1 MYHDQFQLCHAD
13 HWGAACTRSRMLKL
27 SKGDAPVDLSAVQ
40 KRPSI
45 DINSLL
51 EPGWR
56 SPISLARCVVSSER
70 THNPPVVCDPAGQM
84 RQLYE
89 GEADRIMGYPDG
101 VSYPGYTITPRQRRA
116 MIGGG
121 FHYLHTYCALRLLD
135 PPTPQIPHPAVTAM
149 PTLWK
154 EATQDHW
161 ERSWLEYS
169 DQDMR
174 QCMRDKV
181 GAHDYRPPELKLKEK
196 ADAGPNARPHHK
208 YSIAP
213 GLATAL
219 DFAIQKHD
227 DLGFVVR
234 DVPF

>member
-1 MYHDQFQLCHAD
+1 
-13 HWGAACTRSRMLKL
+13 MLKL
-27 SKGDAPVDLSAVQ
+27 SKGDAPVDLSAIQ

-56 SPISLARCVVSSER
+56 SPTPLARCVVSSER

-101 VSYPGYTITPRQRRA
+101 VSYPGDTITPQERRV

-121 FHYLHTYCALRLLD
+121 FHYLHIYCALSLLD
-135 PPTPQIPHPAVTAM
+135 PPTPWIPHPAVTAM

-161 ERSWLEYS
+161 EKSWLDYS
-169 DQDMR
+169 DHDMR
-174 QCMRDKV
+174 QWMRDKV
-181 GAHDYRPPELKLKEK
+181 EAHSYRPPELKLKKK
-196 ADAGPNARPHHK
+196 ADAGPNARPRHK
-208 YSIAP
+208 I
-213 GLATAL
+213 
-219 DFAIQKHD
+219 
-227 DLGFVVR
+227 
-234 DVPF
+234 